1 MLRFLK
7 YTLMAG
13 VPFGLGMGAFFALR
27 SGNLT
32 TGGVLGLLCGALFG
46 LIIAV
51 FAETAHRKMQS
62 RSGIFEGEPV
72 IREGPANHFLRRES
86 RGGWLTLTPTRLAF
100 RSHGMNIQNGQLDI
114 ALRDIEAAQASMT
127 ASIVPNGLRVTRT
140 DGVVESF
147 VVSGRKDWA
156 RAISQAVART
166 QNSRAQSAPGSPA
179 TTL

>member
-27 SGNLT
+27 TGSLT
-32 TGGVLGLLCGALFG
+32 TGGGLGLLCGALFG

-51 FAETAHRKMQS
+51 FAETGRRKMQS
-62 RSGIFEGEPV
+62 RSGIFEGERV
-72 IREGPANHFLRRES
+72 IWQGPANHFVRRES

-100 RSHGMNIQNGQLDI
+100 RSHGMNIQNRALDI
-114 ALRDIEAAQASMT
+114 SLSDIEAAQPSVT
-127 ASIVPNGLRVTRT
+127 ASIVPNGLRVTRR

-156 RAISQAVART
+156 RAISRAVA
-166 QNSRAQSAPGSPA
+166 S
-179 TTL
+179 